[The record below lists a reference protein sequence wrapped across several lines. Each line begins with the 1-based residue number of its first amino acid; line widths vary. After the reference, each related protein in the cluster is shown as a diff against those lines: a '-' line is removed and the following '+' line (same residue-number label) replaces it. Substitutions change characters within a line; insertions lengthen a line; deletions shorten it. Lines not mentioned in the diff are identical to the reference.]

1 MGIKETAL
9 GLHLKYPKTYV
20 SFSRGFTSGHQGVDL
35 AWRSD
40 MGGAYVPVFSPA
52 DGKVVTAVDGRN
64 NTWGTSDHGYGNY
77 VMVEHASGVVSLV
90 GHLLKGSVAVKVGQ
104 KVVRGQTLGT
114 QNNSGYSNGNHVH
127 MELRLNGT
135 RVNPA
140 DYFFAYP
147 DQTINANTQKEFN
160 IKHYTPVKYWG
171 DPVERNSAVDQLLV
185 ITDTLRARENPSLSG
200 LVLGYVR
207 TGYYNVSEYRDADGY
222 RWYHCGN
229 FWCANNAQ
237 ETWCNYIPKTEPHF
251 DLTMK
256 KLTVKQR
263 DAMTAWCQAEK
274 VEFEVKEV

>member
-9 GLHLKYPKTYV
+9 GLHLKYPKSYV
-20 SFSRGFTSGHQGVDL
+20 SFSRGFTSGHQGVDM

-127 MELRLNGT
+127 LELRLNGT

-147 DQTINANTQKEFN
+147 DQTVNANTQKEFN

-207 TGYYNVSEYRDADGY
+207 TGYYNVSEYRDSDGY

-256 KLTVKQR
+256 NLTVKQR